1 MKTPG
6 CCSLLCLLLCLALH
20 VQTLAQDEIA
30 SRVAACTTCHGKQ
43 GRATS
48 DGYYPR
54 IAGKPAG
61 YLFNQMQN
69 FRQGRRQYPLMNYL
83 LAHLSDAYLHE
94 IADYFANQHPPYPA
108 PQSTQVSAAILA
120 RGRVLVQQGDPARQ
134 VPACVACHGQQ
145 LMGVAPN
152 IPGLLGVPND
162 YLSAQFGAWRSGVR
176 HAAEPDCMA
185 QITQRLT
192 LEDIQAASAWLAQ
205 QVPPPDARPA
215 SASPGKLPLRC
226 GSVQEL
232 P

>member
-1 MKTPG
+1 MKILG
-6 CCSLLCLLLCLALH
+6 WCSLLYLILH
-20 VQTLAQDEIA
+20 APAWAQDDLA
-30 SRVAACTTCHGKQ
+30 NRVAACTACHGKQ

-83 LAHLSDAYLHE
+83 FQHLSDGYMRE
-94 IADYFANQHPPYPA
+94 IASYFADQHPPYPP
-108 PQSTQVSAAILA
+108 PQVSQVSAAILE
-120 RGRVLVQQGDPARQ
+120 RGRILVQQGDPGRQ

-152 IPGLLGVPND
+152 IPGLLGVPSD
-162 YLSAQFGAWRSGVR
+162 YLSSQFGAWRNGVR

-185 QITQRLT
+185 QITQRLS
-192 LEDIQAASAWLAQ
+192 LDDIQAASAWLAQ
-205 QVPPPDARPA
+205 QVPAPDARPA
-215 SASPGKLPLRC
+215 NSAPQKLPMRC
-226 GSVQEL
+226 GSVEAQ

>member
-1 MKTPG
+1 MKILG
-6 CCSLLCLLLCLALH
+6 WCSLLCLILH
-20 VQTLAQDEIA
+20 ASALAQDDIA
-30 SRVAACTTCHGKQ
+30 NRVAACTACHGKQ

-83 LAHLSDAYLHE
+83 FQHMSDAYLRE
-94 IADYFANQHPPYPA
+94 IAGYFADQHLPYPA
-108 PQSTQVSAAILA
+108 PQTSQVSASILE
-120 RGRVLVQQGDPARQ
+120 RGRVLVLQGDSVRQ
-134 VPACVACHGQQ
+134 IPACVACHGQQ

-162 YLSAQFGAWRSGVR
+162 YLSSQFGAWRSGVR

-185 QITQRLT
+185 QITRRLS
-192 LEDIQAASAWLAQ
+192 LADIQAASAWLAQ
-205 QVPPPDARPA
+205 QVPAPDARPA
-215 SASPGKLPLRC
+215 AVSKEKLPMRC
-226 GSVQEL
+226 GSVEAQ